1 MINVIN
7 TRPLFYR
14 SRLKSDNKICF
25 FDIPSISIEPNE
37 ENLTKF
43 NYNKIIFTSQIAV
56 EYAKNNKILK
66 KINGKFFAVGDSTR
80 DYAKKYLKSV
90 SSTSSVN
97 GVDSLL
103 KSTHFLNSKNEEI
116 LIIQG
121 KKNNKELSKKIKRL
135 GAKLYFYEPYKR
147 EFPDISYKKKLNE
160 ILESIDVDFM
170 IVSSKLNLENIMT
183 MTYKRNQKKILQI
196 KIIPTHPNLVG
207 YVLQQGFKEVYL
219 NDGFKKI
226 KENILLIHGK

>member
-7 TRPLFYR
+7 TRPFFYKGRLR
-14 SRLKSDNKICF
+14 SDKKICF
-25 FDIPSISIEPNE
+25 FDVPSISIEPNE
-37 ENLTKF
+37 KTLTKF

-66 KINGKFFAVGDSTR
+66 KINGEFFAVGDATR
-80 DYAKKYLKSV
+80 DYAKKYLKRV
-90 SSTSSVN
+90 RSTSL
-97 GVDSLL
+97 VDGIDALL
-103 KSTHFLNSKNEEI
+103 ESTFFLNSKNEEI

-121 KKNNKELSKKIKRL
+121 KKNNKELTNKIERL

-160 ILESIDVDFM
+160 IIESINVDFI
-170 IVSSKLNLENIMT
+170 IVSSKQNLENIMT
-183 MTYKRNQKKILQI
+183 MTYKRNKKKILQI

-207 YVLQQGFKEVYL
+207 YVLKHGFKDIYL

>member
-7 TRPLFYR
+7 TRPLFYKG
-14 SRLKSDNKICF
+14 RLKSDKKICF

-37 ENLTKF
+37 EFLTKY
-43 NYNKIIFTSQIAV
+43 NYNKIILTSQIAV

-103 KSTHFLNSKNEEI
+103 KSTRFLNSKNEEI

-121 KKNNKELSKKIKRL
+121 KKNNKELSKKKKRL
-135 GAKLYFYEPYKR
+135 GAKPYFYEPYKR

-160 ILESIDVDFM
+160 IIESINVDFM
-170 IVSSKLNLENIMT
+170 IVSSKQNLENIMT

-207 YVLQQGFKEVYL
+207 YVLQHGFKEVYL

>member
-14 SRLKSDNKICF
+14 GRLKSDNKISF

-66 KINGKFFAVGDSTR
+66 KINGKFFAVGSATR

-90 SSTSSVN
+90 SSTSSID
-97 GVDSLL
+97 GIDSLL
-103 KSTHFLNSKNEEI
+103 DSTPFLNSKNEEI
-116 LIIQG
+116 LVVQG
-121 KKNNKELSKKIKRL
+121 KKNNKELSKKIQRL

-196 KIIPTHPNLVG
+196 KIIPTHSNLVG
-207 YVLQQGFKEVYL
+207 YIMQQGFKEVYL

>member
-7 TRPLFYR
+7 TRPLFYQG
-14 SRLKSDNKICF
+14 RLKSDKKIYF

-66 KINGKFFAVGDSTR
+66 KINGKFFAVGNSTR
-80 DYAKKYLKSV
+80 DFAKKYLKNV
-90 SSTSSVN
+90 SSTSSIDGIN
-97 GVDSLL
+97 SLL
-103 KSTHFLNSKNEEI
+103 ESTLFLNSKNEEI

-121 KKNNKELSKKIKRL
+121 KKNNKELSKKIQRL

-147 EFPDISYKKKLNE
+147 EFPDVSYKKKLNE
-160 ILESIDVDFM
+160 IIESIDVDFM
-170 IVSSKLNLENIMT
+170 IVSSKQNLENIMT
-183 MTYKRNQKKILQI
+183 MTYKRNQRKILQI

-207 YVLQQGFKEVYL
+207 YILQQGFKEVYL

-226 KENILLIHGK
+226 KENILLINGK